1 MKKVSVL
8 LMMALIC
15 WSLVPAT
22 PGKAEPS
29 GDALWAMVLEET
41 LKEKDQALISPL
53 SLEVA
58 LKMAAQGAK
67 GETLD
72 EMLKALGESE
82 PDLEKMGERLKG
94 LEQAGVVS
102 ASGLYTGPGVTLEDA
117 YLSALEQALDA
128 RYFTQQGEALKPA
141 LDEWISEATQG
152 LIKEYPFEIDLGQ
165 GESQWM
171 VVLLNALSLKAK
183 WEKPFVEA
191 ENGVFHGPD
200 GDMEVPMLNQTA
212 DYAYQQTEDGTQ
224 CVYLPYESGD
234 LGMTLLLPGE
244 DGLEALV
251 KRLKEDPSPYLQTAA
266 QPTCAVSL
274 TMPTLDLSVE
284 NSLKQTLKAVMPIS
298 FSDLADFSG
307 MSAESKLGIGN
318 VQQNVRL
325 KVDEMGTEAAAATA
339 VVLSPMS
346 AVLSSV
352 QVCADRPYAFIISDP
367 AGENIL
373 FAGAIRNPAA

>member
-8 LMMALIC
+8 LVMALIC

-22 PGKAEPS
+22 LGKAEPS

-102 ASGLYTGPGVTLEDA
+102 ASGLYTSPGVTLEDA

-128 RYFTQQGEALKPA
+128 RYFTQQGEALKPV
-141 LDEWISEATQG
+141 LDEWINEATQG

-200 GDMEVPMLNQTA
+200 GDMEVPMLNQTT

-307 MSAESKLGIGN
+307 MSAESKLGIGD

>member
-15 WSLVPAT
+15 WTLAPAT

-82 PDLEKMGERLKG
+82 PDLEKMGERLKE
-94 LEQAGVVS
+94 LKQAGVVS
-102 ASGLYTGPGVTLEDA
+102 ASGLYTSPGVTLEDA

-141 LDEWISEATQG
+141 LDEWINEATQG

-200 GDMEVPMLNQTA
+200 GDMEVPMLNQTT

-307 MSAESKLGIGN
+307 MSAESKLGIGD

-373 FAGAIRNPAA
+373 FAGAIRNTAA

>member
-8 LMMALIC
+8 LVMALIC

-22 PGKAEPS
+22 LGKAEPS

-200 GDMEVPMLNQTA
+200 GDMEVPMLNQTT

-307 MSAESKLGIGN
+307 MSAESKLGIGD

>member
-8 LMMALIC
+8 LVMALIC
-15 WSLVPAT
+15 WTLAPAP

-82 PDLEKMGERLKG
+82 PDLEKMGERLKE
-94 LEQAGVVS
+94 LKQAGVVS
-102 ASGLYTGPGVTLEDA
+102 ASGLYTSPGVTLEDA

-141 LDEWISEATQG
+141 LDEWINEATQG

-200 GDMEVPMLNQTA
+200 GDMEVPMLNQTT

-307 MSAESKLGIGN
+307 MSAESKLGIGD

-346 AVLSSV
+346 AMLSSV

>member
-8 LMMALIC
+8 LVMALIC

-22 PGKAEPS
+22 LGKAEPS

-200 GDMEVPMLNQTA
+200 GDMEVPMLNQTT

-307 MSAESKLGIGN
+307 MSAESKLGIGD

-325 KVDEMGTEAAAATA
+325 KVDEMGTEAAAVTA

>member
-15 WSLVPAT
+15 WSLAPASL
-22 PGKAEPS
+22 GKAEPS

-200 GDMEVPMLNQTA
+200 GDMEVPMLNQTT

-298 FSDLADFSG
+298 FSDLADFGG
-307 MSAESKLGIGN
+307 MSAESKLGIGD

>member
-15 WSLVPAT
+15 WSLAPASL
-22 PGKAEPS
+22 GKAEPS

-200 GDMEVPMLNQTA
+200 GDMEVPMLNQTT

-307 MSAESKLGIGN
+307 MSAESKLGIGD

>member
-15 WSLVPAT
+15 WTLAPAP

-41 LKEKDQALISPL
+41 LKEKDQALISPI

-82 PDLEKMGERLKG
+82 PDLEKMGERLKE
-94 LEQAGVVS
+94 LKQAGVVS

-152 LIKEYPFEIDLGQ
+152 LIKKYPFEIDLGQ

-200 GDMEVPMLNQTA
+200 GDVEVPMLNQTT
-212 DYAYQQTEDGTQ
+212 DYAYQQMEDGTQ

-251 KRLKEDPSPYLQTAA
+251 KRLREDPSPYLKTAA

-298 FSDLADFSG
+298 FSNLADFGG
-307 MSAESKLGIGN
+307 MSAESKLGIGD

-339 VVLSPMS
+339 VVLFPMS

-352 QVCADRPYAFIISDP
+352 EVCADRPYAFMISDP

-373 FAGAIRNPAA
+373 FAGAIRTPA

>member
-8 LMMALIC
+8 LVMALIC

-22 PGKAEPS
+22 LGKAEPS

-53 SLEVA
+53 SLEIA

-102 ASGLYTGPGVTLEDA
+102 ASGLYTSPGVTLEDA

-128 RYFTQQGEALKPA
+128 RYFTQQGEALKPV
-141 LDEWISEATQG
+141 LDEWINEATQG

-200 GDMEVPMLNQTA
+200 GDMEVPMLNQTT

-307 MSAESKLGIGN
+307 MSAESKLGIGD

>member
-8 LMMALIC
+8 LVMALIC

-22 PGKAEPS
+22 LGKAEPS

-141 LDEWISEATQG
+141 LDEWINEATQG

-200 GDMEVPMLNQTA
+200 GDMEVPMLNQTT

-307 MSAESKLGIGN
+307 MSAESKLGIGD